1 MFAQSVGQMKNAYPN
16 GEGMMGSC
24 AVRTFMNASLQ
35 DGTAKMIAEQIGMR
49 SGEEHGGKQGDLKEN
64 ALVVEATQLAGAEFK
79 ELQIVMG
86 VGSKPAKVRK
96 KYAHAD
102 PVLEARKGAYQPEMR
117 REAAAT

>member
-24 AVRTFMNASLQ
+24 AVRTFMNPSLQ
-35 DGTAKMIAEQIGMR
+35 DGTAKMIADQIGMR

-96 KYAHAD
+96 RYAHAN
-102 PVLEARKGAYQPEMR
+102 ETIRSRMGTYQQELRGEP
-117 REAAAT
+117 AAT